1 MNKPKVNIIEFDI
14 LYNIFSELKSEF
26 NFEIKNFDNQNDF
39 ISSAKN
45 KNSLDFSVII
55 LKKQLKKIIENE
67 SINSKNIIIF
77 EKLPLKIN
85 EILDEININLI
96 KQKYDLQASYTI
108 GNYSVNLNSRTI
120 QKGSKKLSLTERE
133 IEILIFLKK
142 KDTPQKIDNLQKE
155 VWNYSSKLETHT
167 VETHIYRLRK
177 KIKEAFNDDDFI
189 KSEKEGY
196 IIQ

>member
-85 EILDEININLI
+85 EIHDEININL
-96 KQKYDLQASYTI
+96 
-108 GNYSVNLNSRTI
+108 
-120 QKGSKKLSLTERE
+120 KK
-133 IEILIFLKK
+133 
-142 KDTPQKIDNLQKE
+142 
-155 VWNYSSKLETHT
+155 
-167 VETHIYRLRK
+167 
-177 KIKEAFNDDDFI
+177 
-189 KSEKEGY
+189 
-196 IIQ
+196 

>member
-26 NFEIKNFDNQNDF
+26 NFEIKNFDNKNDF
-39 ISSAKN
+39 INSTKDKN
-45 KNSLDFSVII
+45 NLDFSVII
-55 LKKQLKKIIENE
+55 LKEQLKKIIENE

-177 KIKEAFNDDDFI
+177 KIKETFNDDDFI